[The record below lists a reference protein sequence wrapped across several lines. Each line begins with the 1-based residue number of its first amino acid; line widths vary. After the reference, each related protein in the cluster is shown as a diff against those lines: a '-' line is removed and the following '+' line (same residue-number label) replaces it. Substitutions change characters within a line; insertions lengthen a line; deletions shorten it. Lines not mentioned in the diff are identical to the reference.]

1 MIGRPP
7 RSTRTDTYF
16 PYPTLFRSLRDRL
29 AFGVGEERIAR
40 LPPEHVARRHAIGR
54 GAEFAGVRKATI
66 LDAAVGPDQHRQRRA
81 ARLAHR
87 KARIG
92 RHRHALA
99 AFPLLARQ
107 RPTAFFPEHPLGRL
121 PVPVTPRRA
130 FALRAPPGAARP

>member
-1 MIGRPP
+1 MLVFLIFFFFKQK
-7 RSTRTDTYF
+7 TAY
-16 PYPTLFRSLRDRL
+16 
-29 AFGVGEERIAR
+29 EMRISDWSSDVCSSD
-40 LPPEHVARRHAIGR
+40 LVARRHAIGR

-81 ARLAHR
+81 SRLAHR

-107 RPTAFFPEHPLGRL
+107 RPTDFCREHALGRL
-121 PVPVTPRRA
+121 PEIGCA
-130 FALRAPPGAARP
+130 SCKARVCTYVYNSWDVASFKKNKIQE